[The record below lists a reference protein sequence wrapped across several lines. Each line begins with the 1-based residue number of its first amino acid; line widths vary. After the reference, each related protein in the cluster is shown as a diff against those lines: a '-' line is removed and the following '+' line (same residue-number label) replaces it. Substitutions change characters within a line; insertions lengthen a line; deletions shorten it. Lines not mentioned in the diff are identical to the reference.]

1 MRFRDGDEVVNGSG
15 GQRPSEAVSTVD
27 RRMPHWV
34 VTLALAIAAWLVL
47 AVAGGLIAGRAL
59 GGLSRLLRRRRRLV

>member
-1 MRFRDGDEVVNGSG
+1 
-15 GQRPSEAVSTVD
+15 
-27 RRMPHWV
+27 MPHWV